1 MYCFRNVVSNVPI
14 RTQLDTYGTGMD
26 YPEADIE
33 VNAQSSVDPKLT
45 FAQMNPMDFKG
56 SLWI

>member
-1 MYCFRNVVSNVPI
+1 MNYKMYCFRNVVSNVPI

-33 VNAQSSVDPKLT
+33 VNA
-45 FAQMNPMDFKG
+45 
-56 SLWI
+56 